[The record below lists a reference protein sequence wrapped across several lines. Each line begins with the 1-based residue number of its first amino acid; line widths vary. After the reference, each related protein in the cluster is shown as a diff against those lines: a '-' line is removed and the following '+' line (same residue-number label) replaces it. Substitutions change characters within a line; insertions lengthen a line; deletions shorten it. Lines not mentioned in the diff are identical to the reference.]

1 MGWYGKSQELDA
13 DEDDAEEDPEEGLG
27 KKELDDPLA
36 LLEDALPLPPAGG
49 GKGWGKGGLGMTA
62 PPWGKGG
69 LGMKA
74 PPPPH
79 EHPHPAANV
88 ARDVR

>member
-36 LLEDALPLPPAGG
+36 PLEDALPLPLPPPAGG
-49 GKGWGKGGLGMTA
+49 GKG
-62 PPWGKGG
+62 
-69 LGMKA
+69 
-74 PPPPH
+74 
-79 EHPHPAANV
+79 
-88 ARDVR
+88 